1 MRDPG
6 TTTGRVQEE
15 LYRSLELPV
24 ALVEPVGEPVGGKVA
39 LLDVRQNL
47 VRPGTAGGPPG
58 GGRLITRPRSGTRSA
73 AIGTPKTPA
82 VVVRATVVREFSE
95 GVVVVVEGQGDLL
108 QVVRG
113 RHPGGG
119 CTDLLDGGEEQADEH
134 RDDGDDDQQL
144 DQREALAE
152 TTHDEPPPQ
161 QGGNGSMG

>member
-6 TTTGRVQEE
+6 TTTGRVHEE

-24 ALVEPVGEPVGGKVA
+24 ALVEPVGHPVVVGVA

-73 AIGTPKTPA
+73 AIGTPKIPA
-82 VVVRATVVREFSE
+82 VLVRATVVREFSE
-95 GVVVVVEGQGDLL
+95 GVVVAVEGQGNLL

-113 RHPGGG
+113 LHPGGG
-119 CTDLLDGGEEQADEH
+119 QTDLLDGGEEQADQH
-134 RDDGDDDQQL
+134 RDDRDDYQQL

-152 TTHDEPPPQ
+152 TTHDAPPPKQ
-161 QGGNGSMG
+161 SGKG